1 MQMFYQI
8 PVLKN
13 FAKRTR
19 NHLCW
24 SLLLNKVAGLWSAVL
39 LKKRL
44 RQRCFPVN
52 FAKLFKNDFFY
63 RTPPVAHSGENVF
76 TNGNIQTAQF
86 YQWKFSKGSTILS
99 LVELKSL
106 TLLTRAVLNTPL
118 IRNRGSSQL
127 DSL

>member
-19 NHLCW
+19 NHLCR

-39 LKKRL
+39 FKKRL

-99 LVELKSL
+99 LVELKTL

>member
-19 NHLCW
+19 NHLCR
-24 SLLLNKVAGLWSAVL
+24 SLFLNKVAGLWSAVL